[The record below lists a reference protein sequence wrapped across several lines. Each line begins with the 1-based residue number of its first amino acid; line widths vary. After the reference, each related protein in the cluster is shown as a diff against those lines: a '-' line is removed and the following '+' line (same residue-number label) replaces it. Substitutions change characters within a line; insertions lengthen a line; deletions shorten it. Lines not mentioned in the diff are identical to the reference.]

1 MPSSNPQSPIPNLS
15 SVRSLPRWLKRNV
28 PKGNANHFTAN
39 TIAEFGLQTVC
50 DHAKCPN
57 RMECYAEKTATFMIL
72 GDTCTRG
79 CHFCSVRHGSPQ
91 PVDAD
96 EPRRVAEATQQLG
109 LRHIVITCV
118 TRDDLPDG
126 GAEHFC
132 QTIAEIRRLS
142 GATADLPSSASGRS
156 GTPVPD
162 ISDADGGTPMSE
174 SNTQV
179 PLTLA
184 LSRRERGPS
193 APTIEVLPSDFA
205 GNIAAVDRLIEAAPD
220 VYNHN
225 TETVPRLFAT
235 VRNPKAN
242 YRWTLEMFRHIH
254 RRNPAIQ
261 LKTGLMLGLG
271 ETTQE
276 LLDTLADLFE
286 AGCRMLTLGQYLQP
300 AQDRLPVARYV
311 PPEEFDELGRYARRM
326 GFQQVASGPF
336 VRSSYHAREM
346 ASTSD
351 P

>member
-1 MPSSNPQSPIPNLS
+1 
-15 SVRSLPRWLKRNV
+15 V

-39 TIAEFGLQTVC
+39 TIAQLGLQTVC

-57 RMECYAEKTATFMIL
+57 RMECYAEKTATFLIL

-79 CHFCSVRHGSPQ
+79 CHFCSVKHGTPR
-91 PVDAD
+91 PVNAD
-96 EPRRVAEATQQLG
+96 EPRRVAEAARRLG
-109 LRHIVITCV
+109 LAHVVITCV
-118 TRDDLPDG
+118 TRDDLLDG

-132 QTIAEIRRLS
+132 RTIAEVRRL
-142 GATADLPSSASGRS
+142 GATTNLRSVPGSPSSA
-156 GTPVPD
+156 TD
-162 ISDADGGTPMSE
+162 
-174 SNTQV
+174 TQAA
-179 PLTLA
+179 LTLA
-184 LSRRERGPS
+184 LSRRERGLFS
-193 APTIEVLPSDFA
+193 PTIEVLPSDFA
-205 GNIAAVDRLIEAAPD
+205 GNIAAVDRLIEAVPE

-242 YRWTLEMFRHIH
+242 YRWILQMFRHIH

-271 ETTQE
+271 ETTEE
-276 LLDTLADLFE
+276 LLDTLADLLD

-300 AQDRLPVARYV
+300 APDRQPIARYL
-311 PPEEFDELGRYARRM
+311 PPQEFDELGRLARQM

-346 ASTSD
+346 AVAARA
-351 P
+351 